1 MKNVIECAWMWH
13 VIYIWKKRFT
23 VGEPEGKRLLGT
35 PRRRWEHNDYQANVT
50 FQRETLIHGLGLV
63 NLNLGL

>member
-1 MKNVIECAWMWH
+1 MCVDVACNLYLEEEV
-13 VIYIWKKRFT
+13 T
-23 VGEPEGKRLLGT
+23 VGEPEGKRPLGT

-50 FQRETLIHGLGLV
+50 FQRETLIRGLGLV